1 MRTEDRLKPERELS
15 WKPVLRAGGIYCS
28 TACGGGCTKAAYDSA
43 VKQAAALAKKMGKGW
58 KPFVHENLGWHYR
71 VAKGRPAHG
80 HHCGF
85 LEITPPHISN
95 GEYTA
100 WVQTSPQFIFR
111 NKDPKKAL
119 HEAVKAFDEH
129 LRGLNELRATIGTLL

>member
-58 KPFVHENLGWHYR
+58 KTHVHENLGWWWTVY
-71 VAKGRPAHG
+71 KGKPVG
-80 HHCGF
+80 VYGVGF
-85 LEITPPHISN
+85 LEINPMS
-95 GEYTA
+95 GGVYSA
-100 WVQTSPQFIFR
+100 WVQTSPQFIVHHK
-111 NKDPKKAL
+111 NPKTAL
-119 HEAVKAFDEH
+119 RMAVKAFDEY
-129 LRGLNELRATIGTLL
+129 LASLNEQRKGVGKLL